1 MYFHYLEKA
10 DPEIASII
18 KKEMGRQ
25 ENKIE
30 LIASENFVSPAVME
44 AMSLPNTRRINMRKV
59 IPASVI
65 TEDVNL

>member
-30 LIASENFVSPAVME
+30 LIASENFVSIAVM
-44 AMSLPNTRRINMRKV
+44 
-59 IPASVI
+59 
-65 TEDVNL
+65 